1 MLTEDGI
8 KSQLDNASHSDP
20 EIRTALAEPPLR
32 MELFSPDQRR
42 ERGRTLGQEHH
53 TGKERTGAER
63 LLIRLREN
71 EDVIRAVHHQFVDDV
86 SQKIPVISMGEWL
99 MDNFYV
105 IEEQISLAKRHLPKK
120 YLMELPRLAN
130 PGKAGLPRVY
140 DLAEHIIAYGDSRIT
155 PADLFVII
163 SAYQENSPL
172 NIGELWAVPIMLRL
186 AIIENIRRMAVLA
199 RIARDQRELARRWAE
214 ELVRVN
220 EHNPK
225 DLVITIADLAR
236 ANLLLS
242 RPFVSEFK
250 RQLQGRGSAMKLPL
264 QWLEQNLNEQER
276 TIEQVVADENHE
288 QAAFEL
294 SMRNCITSLRALGV
308 TDWNEF
314 VETLSR
320 VEQTLRKDPADVYG
334 KMDFASRDDYRRIV
348 EKLARRGN
356 KEEPEVA
363 AECLALA
370 RDAFVTRG
378 GGTPRAHVGYY
389 LVGRGNA
396 TLRKALG
403 CRPSLSDL
411 LHNQK
416 PRLTLGLYFGGVFL
430 FTALFTFLTSLLARA
445 SGVGDERIGV
455 LFFLVVIV
463 TLHLAIGLVDY
474 LATQLIKPRRIPR
487 LDFSKGIPA
496 EHRTLVVV
504 PTLLSSEEGVDE
516 LLHILEMH
524 YLGNP
529 GPNIHFSLLT
539 DFADADG
546 KTTPIDEKLLNLCSL
561 GVMKLND
568 KYPGPTGDSFYL
580 FHRPR
585 QWNPKEK
592 CWMGWERKRGKLE
605 GLNRY
610 LLGNDPDVFARV
622 VGRTP
627 ALSNVRYVVTLDTD
641 TAMGRESARQ
651 MVGAM
656 AHPLN
661 SPRYSESLGRVVTG
675 HGILQPRVDSNLAG
689 ANRSLYARMSAGDVG
704 IDPYTRA
711 SSDLYQDLFDEG
723 SFIGKGIYDVGMFDH
738 ALGGRFPDNKI
749 LSHDLL
755 EGCVVRSG
763 LLGDVKFY
771 EDPPRTYLMDIQRR
785 HRWIRGDWQ
794 IANYLV
800 GGETRR
806 NNVLNGNPLSF
817 LSRWKIFDNLRRSL
831 TPVAAVLLL
840 ILALT
845 ISVDP
850 VLLQLVAFLAFLGPV
865 AVAGVFGL
873 FKVAP
878 DKTVR
883 QHLKNSLAATGKQA
897 LQVLFKFS
905 CLPFEACVNLDAI
918 GRSLWRQFVSK
929 EKLLE
934 WRTSQESSKQPLDRF
949 DVILRTMWIAPVL
962 GVVVAVLVYLTN
974 PRLALYAAPLFLL
987 WLLSPVFAYI
997 LSKPRRRKTETLA
1010 DAERIFLRRNA
1021 RRIWNFFETFVG
1033 PSDNWLPPDN
1043 YQEQP
1048 LGRTAHRTSPTNIG
1062 LSLLANLSAYDFG
1075 FLTGKR
1081 LLERT
1086 AQTLSTMSRM
1096 DRFRGHF
1103 YNWYDTRTLE
1113 ILRPAYVSTVDS
1125 GNLAAHLL
1133 VLVSGLREV
1142 AEAEIIQPQF
1152 YSGLRDSLELA
1163 LADAGRQ
1170 SRPVFPALESLRSK
1184 LIDAAKQ
1191 PPQAPW
1197 EVRRLMGELSVQA
1210 AGLTAEWE
1218 KSHPHE
1224 GKVRKWLDALQDQ
1237 CLEAIHELDEIAPW
1251 AEGLADHP
1259 EWRVHPELGRL
1270 PSYMDAVSL
1279 SARLQ
1284 AARIDSPYAAP
1295 DPQAAAG
1302 SGVEAESSAGSDPGP
1317 EPVPAPETAEEPEA
1331 GDAAEAEEENKP
1343 LAIDP
1348 DLIQLLE
1355 KGAEHASSRLAELQQ
1370 AVITLEEFAN
1380 IDYEFIYDKAKRL
1393 LSIGFNVDERRLD
1406 GSYYDLLASEARLA
1420 AYLGVAQH
1428 KLPQESWFAMGRLL
1442 TVTGRRPLLISWSGS
1457 MFEYLMP
1464 MLVMPSYEGTLL
1476 DETCKAAVLAQVDYA
1491 ADKNVP
1497 WGISESGFNLLDAD
1511 QNYQYRAFG
1520 VPQLGLKHFIDQDL
1534 VVAPYAC
1541 VLAAMV
1547 FPEQAA
1553 INLRR
1558 MQQEGW
1564 LTPYGFYEAVDF
1576 TPGRTTRAAGPAVV
1590 HSYMAHHQG
1599 MSLVAIGQAL
1609 LGRPM
1614 HRRFLANP
1622 HLASTTLLLQEL
1634 APTEKARYF
1643 HSTYSPAIRQQPGGP
1658 ESPIRVVTNPNSPHP
1673 DTQLLSNGCYHL
1685 MVTAAG
1691 GGYSRWNDFALT
1703 RWQEDPTRDNWGTY
1717 CYIRDKDTG
1726 DVWSATHQP
1735 VRAPYESLETV
1746 FAEGKAEFN
1755 RRDKDF
1761 TCHTEIVVTPE
1772 DDVEV
1777 RRLRV
1782 TNRSGRKR
1790 RLDITTFAEVALNS
1804 PAADASHPAF
1814 SKLFVETRLVPDRQA
1829 IVCSRRP
1836 RSEGE
1841 HTPFLFHMLAVR
1853 GTVGGTVSYETDRL
1867 AFIGR
1872 NNDPSRP
1879 AALRPDRD
1887 RLKNSHGAVLD
1898 PILAIRSDLSL
1909 DSGDAIV
1916 IDMVTGVGQD
1926 QADTDRLLEK
1936 YQDERSTDRAFDL
1949 AWTHG
1954 QLQLRQQ
1961 GITDAEARQYAQL
1974 AASVIYA
1981 NPSLRAD
1988 AGTLIRNRLGQS
2000 GLWGYAIS
2008 GDLPI
2013 VLVKI
2018 TDSSNLAL
2026 IRQIL
2031 QAHNYWKSRGLK
2043 ADLVIWNE
2051 DQSGYRQN
2059 LNDEIVGQAGLAMN
2073 DANLEKPGGIFI
2085 RSTERIPEEDRVL
2098 IQTVARVVLSDGDG
2112 MLPEQLRKL
2121 TRAELSLTNPI
2132 SHYPL
2137 RNEKPREE
2145 QLPPVEKLVLANGYG
2160 GFTPDGREYVIV
2172 TGKMA
2177 TTPLPWVN
2185 VIANPD
2191 FGCVVSEG
2199 GSTHT
2204 WAVNAH
2210 EFRLTPWSNDP
2221 VTDPTGEALYIRD
2234 EQTGDYWSPTPLPC
2248 RPGRAYVIRHGFG
2261 YSKFEHRENGIE
2273 SRLTIHVDRNAPV
2286 KFFTLRLANH
2296 SGKRRNLSVT
2306 GYVEWVLGDLRA
2318 KTGLHVVT
2326 GIDSRS
2332 GALVARNPYSGDFK
2346 QRLAFLDVDDPG
2358 RTVGGDRRD
2367 FIGRNGDLANPAGMG
2382 RHALSGRVG
2391 PGLDACGTVRVHVN
2405 LGPGQEREIV
2415 FRLGSAADIDD
2426 ARRLVKDFRGQDA
2439 ARASLRQVTDYWRET
2454 LGAIQVDTPDTAFN
2468 FMANGW
2474 ALYQTLSCRFWGR
2487 EATYQSGGAFGFRDQ
2502 LQDSMALVYAEP
2514 ELARKHLL
2522 ESAERQFEEG
2532 DVQHWWHPPI
2542 GRGVRTRCSDD
2553 YLWLPYV
2560 AAHYAAVTGDINVFN
2575 EKRPFLL
2582 GRPLRDDEES
2592 YYDLP
2597 QASGDRASLY
2607 DHCRKAI
2614 EHGLRFGE
2622 HGLPLMGSGDWND
2635 GMDLVGGGGKGES
2648 VWLGFFLHVVLS
2660 RFAGLAE
2667 ARGDRD
2673 FAERCRREA
2682 ALLAGNLEKHAW
2694 DGAWY
2699 RRAYFD
2705 NGTPLG
2711 SDLSGECR
2719 IDSIAQSWAVLSGVA
2734 APVRAAEAMRS
2745 MENLLVDREN
2755 RLVRLFAPPFDKS
2768 PLNPGYIKGYVPGV
2782 RENGGQYTHG
2792 AIWAAMAT
2800 AKLGDHRTAW
2810 ELQELLNPI
2819 NHSRDRAW
2827 ADKYMNE
2834 PYVLSADIYTNP
2846 QHPGRGGWSWY
2857 TGSASWFY
2865 RFMLESILGFSME
2878 GNVIKIAP
2886 CAPKYW
2892 NSFGI
2897 RVRRGGAHYDITV
2910 KRAEGGRT
2918 APEVKLDGVEAP
2930 GLEIPLGDDHNEHRV
2945 EVSLAF

>member
-8 KSQLDNASHSDP
+8 KSQLDNATPSASGYQA
-20 EIRTALAEPPLR
+20 ALDEPPLR

-42 ERGRTLGQEHH
+42 ERGRDLGQEHH
-53 TGKERTGAER
+53 TGKERAGAER
-63 LLIRLREN
+63 LLVRLREN
-71 EDVIRAVHHQFVDDV
+71 EEVIRAVHHRFVDDV

-163 SAYQENSPL
+163 SAYQETIPL

-199 RIARDQRELARRWAE
+199 RLARDQRELARRWCE

-220 EHNPK
+220 EQNPK
-225 DLVITIADLAR
+225 NLVITIADMAR
-236 ANLLLS
+236 ANLELS

-276 TIEQVVADENHE
+276 TLDQVVADENHE
-288 QAAFEL
+288 QATFEI

-314 VETLSR
+314 VESMSR
-320 VEQTLRKDPADVYG
+320 VEQILRKDPADVYG

-348 EKLARRGN
+348 EKLARRGQ
-356 KEEPEVA
+356 KGEVEVA

-370 RDAFVTRG
+370 RDAAITREAG
-378 GGTPRAHVGYY
+378 NPRAHVGYY
-389 LVGRGNA
+389 LVGRGSA
-396 TLRKALG
+396 ALRKALG
-403 CRPSLSDL
+403 CRPALSDL

-416 PRLTLGLYFGGVFL
+416 PRLTLGLYFGSVLL
-430 FTALFTFLTSLLARA
+430 FTALFTFLTTLLARA
-445 SGVGDERIGV
+445 GGVGYERPVI
-455 LFFLVVIV
+455 LFILVVIV
-463 TLHLAIGLVDY
+463 TLHLAVGLVDY

-496 EHRTLVVV
+496 EHRTLVAV
-504 PTLLSSEEGVDE
+504 PTLLVSEEGVDE
-516 LLHILEMH
+516 ILRILEMH

-529 GPNIHFSLLT
+529 GANIHFSLLT
-539 DFADADG
+539 DFSDASSE
-546 KTTPIDEKLLNLCSL
+546 TTPSDEKLLNLCSL

-568 KYPGPTGDSFYL
+568 KYPGHSGDSFFL

-585 QWNPKEK
+585 KWNPREK

-605 GLNRY
+605 DLNRY
-610 LLGNDPDVFARV
+610 LLGSDPEVFSRV
-622 VGRTP
+622 VGRTHT
-627 ALSNVRYVVTLDTD
+627 LSNVRYVITLDTD
-641 TAMGRESARQ
+641 TAMGRDSARQ

-661 SPRYSESLGRVVTG
+661 SPRYSEQLGRVVSG

-689 ANRSLYARMSAGDVG
+689 ANRSLYARMTAGDIG

-723 SFIGKGIYDVGMFDH
+723 SFIGKGVYDVGTFDH

-794 IANYLV
+794 IAGYLI

-845 ISVDP
+845 ISINP

-865 AVAGVFGL
+865 AVAGFFGL

-918 GRSLWRQFVSK
+918 GRSLWRQCVSK

-934 WRTSQESSKQPLDRF
+934 WRTSHESSKQPLDHF
-949 DVILRTMWIAPVL
+949 GVILRTMWIAPVL
-962 GVVVAVLVYLTN
+962 GVVVGFMVYRAN
-974 PRLALYAAPLFLL
+974 PHLALYALPLFLL

-997 LSKPRRRKTETLA
+997 LSRPRRRKVETLS
-1010 DAERIFLRRNA
+1010 DAERVFLRRNA

-1048 LGRTAHRTSPTNIG
+1048 LGRIAHRTSPTNIG

-1075 FLTGKR
+1075 FITANR

-1086 AQTLSTMSRM
+1086 GHTLATMSRM

-1103 YNWYDTRTLE
+1103 YNWYDTRTLA
-1113 ILRPAYVSTVDS
+1113 ILRPAYISSVDS

-1133 VLVSGLREV
+1133 VLASGLREV
-1142 AEAEIIQPQF
+1142 AEAEIILPQF
-1152 YSGLRDSLELA
+1152 YSGLRDSIELA
-1163 LADAGRQ
+1163 VSDAGR
-1170 SRPVFPALESLRSK
+1170 PELPIVTALEQLRGK
-1184 LIDAAKQ
+1184 LGEAAKQ
-1191 PPQAPW
+1191 PPRAPW
-1197 EVRRLMGELSVQA
+1197 EIRRLLGDLSVLA
-1210 AGLTAEWE
+1210 WKLISEWE
-1218 KSHPHE
+1218 KAHPNE
-1224 GKVRKWLDALQDQ
+1224 GKIRKWLEYFRDQ
-1237 CLEAIHELDEIAPW
+1237 CLEATRELDEIAPW
-1251 AEGLADHP
+1251 AEALIDKP

-1270 PSYMDAVSL
+1270 PSYMEAVSL
-1279 SARLQ
+1279 SVRLQ
-1284 AARIDSPYAAP
+1284 AARMDDSAETPGAP
-1295 DPQAAAG
+1295 PPAAAANG
-1302 SGVEAESSAGSDPGP
+1302 AAANADGTP
-1317 EPVPAPETAEEPEA
+1317 EPA
-1331 GDAAEAEEENKP
+1331 GNADSAMENKHLP
-1343 LAIDP
+1343 IHP
-1348 DLIQLLE
+1348 DLVLLLQ
-1355 KGAEHASSRLAELQQ
+1355 KGAEHASSRLADLQQ
-1370 AVITLEEFAN
+1370 AVIILEDFAN
-1380 IDYEFIYDKAKRL
+1380 LDFEFLYDKAKRL

-1406 GSYYDLLASEARLA
+1406 QSYYDLLASEARLA

-1464 MLVMPSYEGTLL
+1464 MLVMHSYEGTLL
-1476 DETCKAAVLAQVDYA
+1476 DENCKAAVLAQIDYA
-1491 ADKNVP
+1491 AEKKVP

-1534 VVAPYAC
+1534 VIAPYAC
-1541 VLAAMV
+1541 ILAAMV
-1547 FPEQAA
+1547 FPQQAA
-1553 INLRR
+1553 QNLRR
-1558 MQQEGW
+1558 MMHEGW
-1564 LTPYGFYEAVDF
+1564 LTPYGYFEAVDF

-1599 MSLVAIGQAL
+1599 MSLVAIGQVL

-1622 HLASTTLLLQEL
+1622 HLASTTLLLQEI

-1643 HSTYSPAIRQQPGGP
+1643 HSTYSPAIRQQPSGP
-1658 ESPIRVVTNPNSPHP
+1658 ESPIRVISNPSTPHP
-1673 DTQLLSNGCYHL
+1673 DVQLLSNGCYQV
-1685 MVTAAG
+1685 MITAAG
-1691 GGYSRWNDFALT
+1691 GGYSRWNEFALT
-1703 RWQEDPTRDNWGTY
+1703 RWREDSTRDNWGTY
-1717 CYIRDKDTG
+1717 CYLRDKESGDT
-1726 DVWSATHQP
+1726 WSATHQP
-1735 VRAPYESLETV
+1735 TRAPYESQEAV

-1777 RRLRV
+1777 RRLRL

-1790 RLDITTFAEVALNS
+1790 HLDITTFAEVALNL
-1804 PAADASHPAF
+1804 PAADDSHPAF
-1814 SKLFVETRLVPDRQA
+1814 SKLFVETRLVPGRQA

-1836 RSEGE
+1836 RSDEE
-1841 HTPFLFHMLAVR
+1841 YTPFLFHMLAVR

-1879 AALRPDRD
+1879 AALLPGCD
-1887 RLKNSHGAVLD
+1887 RLGNSAGAVLD
-1898 PILAIRSDLSL
+1898 PVLAIRSDLFL
-1909 DSGDAIV
+1909 ESGEAVVVDI
-1916 IDMVTGVGQD
+1916 VTGISRD
-1926 QADTDRLLEK
+1926 QPDTDRLLEK

-1954 QLQLRQQ
+1954 QLLLRQQ
-1961 GITDAEARQYAQL
+1961 GISDAEARQYAQL
-1974 AASVIYA
+1974 AGSVVYA
-1981 NPSLRAD
+1981 NPSMRAD

-2018 TDSSNLAL
+2018 SDSSNLGL
-2026 IRQIL
+2026 IRQIV
-2031 QAHNYWKSRGLK
+2031 QAHTYWKLKGLK

-2059 LNDEIVGQAGLAMN
+2059 LNDEIVGLAGLAMN

-2098 IQTVARVVLSDGDG
+2098 IQSAARVVLSDADG

-2121 TRAELSLTNPI
+2121 ARAELALSNTVYQFLPQG
-2132 SHYPL
+2132 
-2137 RNEKPREE
+2137 EDPREE

-2160 GFTPDGREYVIV
+2160 GFAPDGREYVVV
-2172 TGKMA
+2172 TGKGVS
-2177 TTPLPWVN
+2177 TPLPWVN
-2185 VIANPD
+2185 VIANPE
-2191 FGCVVSEG
+2191 FGCVVSES

-2221 VTDPTGEALYIRD
+2221 VSDPTGEALYIRD
-2234 EQTGDYWSPTPLPC
+2234 EQTGEYWSPTPHPC
-2248 RPGRAYVIRHGFG
+2248 RPGGAYIVRHGFG
-2261 YSKFEHRENGIE
+2261 YSRFDHRENGIE

-2286 KFFTLRLANH
+2286 KFFTLRLVNH

-2306 GYVEWVLGDLRA
+2306 GYVEWVLGDLRG
-2318 KTGLHVVT
+2318 KTGMHIVT
-2326 GIDSRS
+2326 GVDSRS

-2346 QRLAFLDVDDPG
+2346 SRLAFLDVDDPG
-2358 RTVGGDRRD
+2358 RGVSGDRRD
-2367 FIGRNGDLANPAGMG
+2367 FIGRNRDLANPAAMS
-2382 RHALSGRVG
+2382 RYALSGRVG
-2391 PGLDACGTVRVHVN
+2391 PGLDACGAARLQCN
-2405 LGPGQEREIV
+2405 LGPGQDRELV
-2415 FRLGSAADIDD
+2415 FRLGSANDIDS
-2426 ARRLVKDFRGQDA
+2426 ARRLIKEFRGQDA

-2514 ELARKHLL
+2514 ALARKHLL
-2522 ESAERQFEEG
+2522 DSAERQFEEG
-2532 DVQHWWHPPI
+2532 DVQHWWHPPV

-2560 AAHYAAVTGDINVFN
+2560 TAHYTGVTGDVKVLD
-2575 EKRPFLL
+2575 EKRPYLL
-2582 GRPLRDDEES
+2582 GRPLREDEES

-2607 DHCRKAI
+2607 EHCKKAI

-2635 GMDLVGGGGKGES
+2635 GMDLVGGGDKGES
-2648 VWLGFFLHVVLS
+2648 VWLGFFLHSVLN
-2660 RFAGLAE
+2660 RFSGLAE
-2667 ARGDRD
+2667 ARGDRG
-2673 FAERCRREA
+2673 FADRCRHEA
-2682 ALLAGNLEKHAW
+2682 ALLAANLEKHAW

-2705 NGTPLG
+2705 DGTPLG
-2711 SDLSGECR
+2711 SDLNEECR

-2745 MENLLVDREN
+2745 LEGLLVDREN
-2755 RLVRLFAPPFDKS
+2755 RLIRLFTPPFDKS

-2792 AIWAAMAT
+2792 AIWAAMAS

-2810 ELQELLNPI
+2810 ELQEILNPI

-2827 ADKYMNE
+2827 ANKYMNE
-2834 PYVLSADIYTNP
+2834 PYAISADIYTNP
-2846 QHPGRGGWSWY
+2846 QYPGRGGWSWY

-2865 RFMLESILGFSME
+2865 RFMLENILGFSME
-2878 GNVIKIAP
+2878 GNVMKITP
-2886 CAPKYW
+2886 CAPKGW
-2892 NSFGI
+2892 TTFGI
-2897 RVRRGGAHYDITV
+2897 RVRKGGAHYDITV
-2910 KRAEGGRT
+2910 KRAEAGRT
-2918 APEVKLDGVEAP
+2918 APEIKLDGVETP
-2930 GLEIPLGDDHNEHRV
+2930 GLEIPLSTDHHEHRV